1 MSVRSLTL
9 APIAAAI
16 LLALAAPAAHAE
28 DSRRLDRV
36 QVTATRE
43 AEPVIDI
50 PASVTI
56 ITDEEMRARGATDLR
71 SALALVAGVEI
82 SPGGDGGP
90 AGSVPAFWGLREFDA
105 FLLVVDGVPYGGAY
119 NPQLTTIDLV
129 DVERIEVM
137 RGAAPVMYGATSF
150 VGVIHVIHYKP
161 GQAPGRA
168 RISYGSF
175 GTVGAQG
182 TASIGSESLPQ
193 SVSFNGERRQ
203 YDDDAA
209 EVSRGHLLYRT
220 EAELWSGHGS
230 FDFDATV
237 VRQSPL
243 SPSPRAGRVLD
254 PGVPIDANHNPQ
266 DAALDEDRF
275 QAVGRFGKEIGW
287 GDWNTT
293 FSFTRTNG
301 DFRRGFLAEDYAD
314 NEDVNANGF
323 AQDRELTDV
332 YFDTNIVQKPSDDFT
347 LTYGVDWLYG
357 KAELQNEL
365 FEYFVPLDGS
375 VRPISQQL
383 EVLDEPEGENERN
396 FLGAYLQ
403 GEWHVNDSL
412 DILAGLRLNHT
423 SEDQEG
429 EEDTPT
435 GPVAASDERTKTKLG
450 GVIGA
455 SWHVWRDGADG
466 VTLYADARSTYKP
479 AALDF
484 GPEAEAEILEPEEG
498 DSYEAGLKAT
508 LFDGH
513 FDLDMSIFYMN
524 FDNLVVSQ
532 PNEDGLPSL
541 VNAGAERFKGAEIE
555 AEWRFGDDLRLAGS
569 WAYHD
574 ARFQDYEQLFGS
586 TLTQLDG
593 NFLELSPQHLGA
605 LGLIYAPHVGWQ
617 AAIVGNY
624 TGDRFLN
631 KRNTARAAPYTT
643 FDASFGY
650 RFDSWEFRA
659 TGYNLDDDRDPV
671 TESELGDAQYYR
683 LYGRTLELAVTFD
696 F

>member
-1 MSVRSLTL
+1 MSTRNHAITPLVS
-9 APIAAAI
+9 AI
-16 LLALAAPAAHAE
+16 LFALAAPTAFGAE
-28 DSRRLDRV
+28 SRQLERV

-56 ITDEEMRARGATDLR
+56 ITDEDMRARGATDLR

-82 SPGGDGGP
+82 SPGGDSGP

-119 NPQLTTIDLV
+119 NPQLTTLDLV
-129 DVERIEVM
+129 NVERIEVM

-161 GQAPGRA
+161 GAAPGRA
-168 RISYGSF
+168 RIAYGSF
-175 GTVGAQG
+175 GTIGAQG
-182 TASIGSESLPQ
+182 TASIGSEALPQ
-193 SVSFNGERRQ
+193 SISFNGERRQ

-209 EVSRGHLLYRT
+209 EVSRGHLLYR
-220 EAELWSGHGS
+220 AESEIWAGHGS
-230 FDFDATV
+230 LDFDATV
-237 VRQSPL
+237 LRQSPL
-243 SPSPRAGRVLD
+243 SPSPRAGPRLD
-254 PGVPIDANHNPQ
+254 PTVPIDANHNPQ

-275 QAVGRFGKEIGW
+275 QLVGRYGRDIGW
-287 GDWNTT
+287 GNWNTT
-293 FSFTRTNG
+293 FSYTKTNG

-314 NEDVNANGF
+314 NTEVNANGF
-323 AQDRELTDV
+323 AQDRDLTDV
-332 YFDTNIVQKPSDDFT
+332 YFDTNIVHRPSDALT
-347 LTYGVDWLYG
+347 LTYGFDWLYG
-357 KAELQNEL
+357 KAELENEL

-383 EVLDEPEGENERN
+383 PILDAPEGENERN
-396 FLGAYLQ
+396 FLGAYVQ
-403 GEWHVNDSL
+403 AEWAVNDSI

-423 SEDQEG
+423 DEEQEG
-429 EEDTPT
+429 EEDTPA
-435 GPVAASDERTKTKLG
+435 GPIEASDERTKTELG

-455 SWHVWRDGADG
+455 SFHVWRDGADG
-466 VTLYADARSTYKP
+466 VTLYVDARSTYKP

-484 GPEAEAEILEPEEG
+484 GPEAEAEILEPEEAE
-498 DSYEAGLKAT
+498 SYEAGVKGM

-513 FDLDMSIFYMN
+513 FDFNLSAFYMN
-524 FDNLVVSQ
+524 FDNLVVAQ
-532 PNEDGLPSL
+532 PVDGRPGL
-541 VNAGAERFKGAEIE
+541 VNAGEERFKGAEVE

-574 ARFQDYEQLFGS
+574 ARFTDSEQLFGS
-586 TLTQLDG
+586 TLTQLSG
-593 NFLELSPQHLGA
+593 KFLELSPQHLGA
-605 LGLIYAPHVGWQ
+605 LGLIYGPRTGWQ

-643 FDASFGY
+643 IDASFGY
-650 RFDSWEFRA
+650 RFDSWELRA
-659 TGYNLDDDRDPV
+659 TGYNVDDKRDPAS
-671 TESELGDAQYYR
+671 ESELGDAQYYR
-683 LYGRTLELAVTFD
+683 LHGRTLELSATFD

>member
-1 MSVRSLTL
+1 MSARSLAT
-9 APIAAAI
+9 APLAAAI
-16 LLALAAPAAHAE
+16 LFALAAPSAHAE
-28 DSRRLDRV
+28 ERKLERI

-43 AEPVIDI
+43 AEPVLDI
-50 PASVTI
+50 PASVTV
-56 ITDEEMRARGATDLR
+56 ITDEDMRARGATDLR

-129 DVERIEVM
+129 NVERIEVM

-161 GQAPGRA
+161 GEAPGRA
-168 RISYGSF
+168 RIAYGSF
-175 GTVGAQG
+175 GTIGAQG

-193 SVSFNGERRQ
+193 SISFNGERRQ
-203 YDDDAA
+203 FDDDAA
-209 EVSRGHLLYRT
+209 EVSRGHLLYRA
-220 EAELWSGHGS
+220 ESELWSGHGS
-230 FDFDATV
+230 LDFDATV
-237 VRQSPL
+237 VRQSPN

-254 PGVPIDANHNPQ
+254 PTVPIDANHNPQ
-266 DAALDEDRF
+266 DAGLDEDRF
-275 QAVGRFGKEIGW
+275 QLVGRYGKEIGW

-293 FSFTRTNG
+293 FSWTGTNG
-301 DFRRGFLAEDYAD
+301 DFRRGFLAEDYAS
-314 NEDVNANGF
+314 NTTANANGF

-332 YFDTNIVQKPSDDFT
+332 YFDTNIVQKPSDSLV

-357 KAELQNEL
+357 KAELENEL

-375 VRPISQQL
+375 QRPISQQL

-403 GEWHVNDSL
+403 ADWHVNDSF
-412 DILAGLRLNHT
+412 DVLAGIRLNHT
-423 SEDQEG
+423 DEDQEG

-435 GPVAASDERTKTKLG
+435 GPVEASDSRTKTKLG

-455 SWHVWRDGADG
+455 SWHVWRDGGDG

-484 GPEAEAEILEPEEG
+484 GPEAEAEILEPEEAE
-498 DSYEAGLKAT
+498 SYEAGVKAT
-508 LFDGH
+508 LFDGR
-513 FDLDMSIFYMN
+513 FDIDASLFYMN
-524 FDNLVVSQ
+524 FDNLVVAQ
-532 PNEDGLPSL
+532 PDEDGLPGL
-541 VNAGAERFKGAEIE
+541 VNAGEERFKGGEIE
-555 AEWRFGDDLRLAGS
+555 AEWRFSDDFRLAGS

-574 ARFQDYEQLFGS
+574 ARFTDSEQLFGS
-586 TLTQLDG
+586 TLTQLRG
-593 NFLELSPQHLGA
+593 KFLELSPQHLGA
-605 LGLIYAPHVGWQ
+605 LGLIYAPRVGWQ
-617 AAIVGNY
+617 ASVVGSY
-624 TGDRFLN
+624 VGDRWLN
-631 KRNTARAAPYTT
+631 KRNTARAAPYTV

-650 RFDSWEFRA
+650 RFESWEFRA

-671 TESELGDAQYYR
+671 AESELGDAQYYR
-683 LYGRTLELAVTFD
+683 LHGRTLELSATFD